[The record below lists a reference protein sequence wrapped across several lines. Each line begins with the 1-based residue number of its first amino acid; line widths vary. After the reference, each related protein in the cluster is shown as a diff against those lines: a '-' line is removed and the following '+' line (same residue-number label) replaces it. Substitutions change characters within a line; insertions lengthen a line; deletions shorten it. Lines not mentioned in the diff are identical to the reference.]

1 MTYENWRVTN
11 DMCHWSLVNS
21 HMSLK
26 DPRPESPPG
35 GIMNNTVYCVAST
48 EPQANDIL
56 MHLRNLGFSSSEV
69 SVLLKAKETKNI
81 SMKEDAVRDAEK
93 GSLVGGALG
102 ALAGLTIFS
111 APILGP
117 LAVAGPIIAA
127 LGGAA
132 VGGVVGGLAGGTG
145 ALARIGIPE
154 NATPRLQQKIN
165 EGAIL
170 IAVHSNQPARL
181 DRALRVFKSS
191 GAEEVYSQ
199 EDLAA

>member
-1 MTYENWRVTN
+1 M
-11 DMCHWSLVNS
+11 
-21 HMSLK
+21 K
-26 DPRPESPPG
+26 
-35 GIMNNTVYCVAST
+35 NTVYCIAST
-48 EPQANDIL
+48 EAQANDIL
-56 MHLRNLGFSSSEV
+56 LHLRNLGFSSSEV

-93 GSLVGGALG
+93 GGLVGGALG
-102 ALAGLTIFS
+102 ALAGLTLFS

-145 ALARIGIPE
+145 ALTHIGIPKH
-154 NATPRLQQKIN
+154 ATARLQQQIG

-170 IAVHSNQPARL
+170 IAVHSDQPARL

-191 GAEEVYSQ
+191 GAGEVYSQ